1 MGSITPLVTMLS
13 VLLTIQISSTWA
25 ASVASVDNGL
35 NYVDQKGNGIQHN
48 ALDHHHVPVHPVYPH
63 KVVHHHQYQ
72 QVHKQDVSADKNEE
86 RVDLQPLRDF
96 LVEFEDD
103 PTGVSASLLSNIWN
117 FLPQYTDVE
126 VRKNFNKLKSGFD
139 AAHFMGRDTVVW
151 LGASLMWVVLHF
163 LFWDGRVNTME
174 DLQASIQSPGVRI
187 QLPSHADLA
196 NGVTQPDTSD
206 DVKGN
211 TFLETVEPE
220 RFWNFLTNPDTSTR
234 RLYTNVFFGL
244 ASHLLWILP
253 TFLGKVPLPEKRLD
267 QNSFNEVNVDG
278 VLQDSADDRIITLID
293 NLSTAPVAK
302 NWNRLMS
309 LQGVASNIGINFLNY
324 FGKWGFWSL
333 ATKNII

>member
-1 MGSITPLVTMLS
+1 
-13 VLLTIQISSTWA
+13 
-25 ASVASVDNGL
+25 
-35 NYVDQKGNGIQHN
+35 
-48 ALDHHHVPVHPVYPH
+48 
-63 KVVHHHQYQ
+63 
-72 QVHKQDVSADKNEE
+72 
-86 RVDLQPLRDF
+86 
-96 LVEFEDD
+96 
-103 PTGVSASLLSNIWN
+103 
-117 FLPQYTDVE
+117 
-126 VRKNFNKLKSGFD
+126 
-139 AAHFMGRDTVVW
+139 MGRDTVVVGEEYDSIKISQPMFKW

-174 DLQASIQSPGVRI
+174 DLQASIQSPGTVTEHLLTWLEKLVPGVRI

-234 RLYTNVFFGL
+234 RLYTNVFFVSIFLHFNSVQVTFSYWQGL

-278 VLQDSADDRIITLID
+278 VLQDSADDRWHTAGSWYRLK
-293 NLSTAPVAK
+293 LSD
-302 NWNRLMS
+302 LGS
-309 LQGVASNIGINFLNY
+309 
-324 FGKWGFWSL
+324 
-333 ATKNII
+333 